1 MKGGVHFV
9 NPDTP
14 PFVSPQRGNIILDI
28 NIQDS
33 APTDYLLQSSSKNT
47 GNTLSSCLYSDD
59 KMVRKRKI
67 YWLLMLETSQKNTV
81 VKKTS
86 NFFKTTVYLI
96 FWIKVIPFPLS
107 LVAESPYTRNRRS
120 KHPMLFATLCPLLI
134 LTTTPLFGNNSV

>member
-1 MKGGVHFV
+1 MQAQKTRATCYH
-9 NPDTP
+9 P
-14 PFVSPQRGNIILDI
+14 
-28 NIQDS
+28 
-33 APTDYLLQSSSKNT
+33 
-47 GNTLSSCLYSDD
+47 CLYSDD
-59 KMVRKRKI
+59 KMVRKRRI

-107 LVAESPYTRNRRS
+107 LAAESPYTRNRRS

-134 LTTTPLFGNNSV
+134 LTTTPLFGNSSV

>member
-1 MKGGVHFV
+1 MQAQKHGQHVIILFIFRCQDGTEKKNILAF
-9 NPDTP
+9 DA
-14 PFVSPQRGNIILDI
+14 GNI
-28 NIQDS
+28 
-33 APTDYLLQSSSKNT
+33 A
-47 GNTLSSCLYSDD
+47 
-59 KMVRKRKI
+59 
-67 YWLLMLETSQKNTV
+67 KNTV